1 MTSETQWGDVLD
13 QFLSGIFAARAVV
26 NRRPRPLAKS
36 LIRDKVVTSIY
47 FVIVPCPDDKVQ
59 CELCEEWLHMSR
71 EGFKTA
77 REGEWLC
84 IVCKLLDS
92 RRLRNC

>member
-1 MTSETQWGDVLD
+1 M
-13 QFLSGIFAARAVV
+13 
-26 NRRPRPLAKS
+26 
-36 LIRDKVVTSIY
+36 TSIY

-77 REGEWLC
+77 REAFENKVRVP
-84 IVCKLLDS
+84 IVQKRNVFTYLRLYERLLVGVVTS
-92 RRLRNC
+92 FLFRNFLMLFNQKIRLSYFCDLTQ